1 MPRKTSTS
9 KRDTPAAAL
18 AERVHELDAAITAS
32 EGAMPESEKEK
43 LGADIKKL
51 TDRVTRKFVTVDDD
65 EDEEPKAGG
74 ATSDDEPSTSS
85 QARADG
91 DGDAFDD
98 VADIISAAKYGFGF
112 FVCAFLLGATAFSL
126 L

>member
-1 MPRKTSTS
+1 MARKTSTS
-9 KRDTPAAAL
+9 KRDTPAAL

-91 DGDAFDD
+91 DGGDFDD
-98 VADIISAAKYGFGF
+98 VADMIIAAKYGFGF